1 MPAVDA
7 LFEQALALPDEE
19 RGELIARL
27 LRTLEPDDGEELTS
41 ETCEAAWSEEIDR
54 RVLEI
59 RSGSVVL
66 VDGDEVLREIRALV
80 DQP

>member
-1 MPAVDA
+1 M
-7 LFEQALALPDEE
+7 LFQQALALPAEE

-27 LRTLEPDDGEELTS
+27 LRTLEPDRGEELTG
-41 ETCEAAWSEEIDR
+41 ETCEAAWSHEIDR
-54 RVLEI
+54 RVQEI

-66 VDGDEVLREIRALV
+66 VDGDEVLRELRVLV